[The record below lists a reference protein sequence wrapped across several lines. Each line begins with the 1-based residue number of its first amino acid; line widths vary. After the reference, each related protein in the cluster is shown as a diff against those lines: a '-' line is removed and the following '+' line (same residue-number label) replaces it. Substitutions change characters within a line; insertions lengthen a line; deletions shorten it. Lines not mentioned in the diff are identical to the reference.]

1 MSSVVPVVQDMKIY
15 GFQNFESKTKNFQ
28 STMSLTKQ
36 LVIPLSFIIMQQASK
51 NLAYAIMC
59 SVFCDL
65 IYPSFNFLFLSFLQE
80 TTDLLFKLV
89 QLFWLLL
96 LICRILYNVSL
107 EDIFD
112 VHNCSSLMTLSCE
125 SLPIICDAAHS
136 NQVLFSVL
144 FIRCLLRILHQINKH
159 FRATH

>member
-15 GFQNFESKTKNFQ
+15 GFQNFESKTEFSKHNV
-28 STMSLTKQ
+28 LTKQ

>member
-1 MSSVVPVVQDMKIY
+1 MSSVVPVVRDMKIY
-15 GFQNFESKTKNFQ
+15 GFQNFESKTEFSKHNV
-28 STMSLTKQ
+28 LTKQ